1 MKKAGKT
8 LNLLIKA
15 RRRRKFEDF
24 WFKIVRKCFR
34 NALVSADF
42 GSDSVKKF
50 PPAAGSTQKVNGF
63 LAPANLETSDLLYSS
78 SIQKCNPVGKR
89 V

>member
-1 MKKAGKT
+1 MSAGGSLARDFRSKSFFGLNLFFLKKAGKT

-24 WFKIVRKCFR
+24 WFKIVIKCFR

-42 GSDSVKKF
+42 GSGSVKIF
-50 PPAAGSTQKVNGF
+50 RLRRAF
-63 LAPANLETSDLLYSS
+63 LLKKLMVFEH
-78 SIQKCNPVGKR
+78 Q
-89 V
+89 